1 MCDIVTGQVSTMEN
15 VALTRV
21 ADVAKARECFEAA
34 IANIHILTP
43 LLAGSRRCS
52 TTEVPQAW

>member
-1 MCDIVTGQVSTMEN
+1 MEN